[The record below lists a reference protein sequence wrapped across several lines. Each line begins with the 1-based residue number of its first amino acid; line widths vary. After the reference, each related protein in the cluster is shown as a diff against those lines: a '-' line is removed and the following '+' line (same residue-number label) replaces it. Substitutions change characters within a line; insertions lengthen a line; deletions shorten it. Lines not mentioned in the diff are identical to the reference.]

1 MFGFPEAQHSV
12 YKTNFLR
19 NVIYKFRFQEIQNFS
34 NKESEFREILD
45 SHFPQ
50 FELKNADSVSFS
62 FNNKNI
68 GDIEAVK
75 GEQKQ
80 YIFKSK
86 NEKII
91 LDFQNTSISVNI
103 LGNEYI
109 SFENLQP
116 SIEILK
122 NLLSNNDIKILTNIS
137 VRKLNVIGIKNSNSP
152 DYNIGQISF
161 QAFNEFINDSNDI
174 PDKQSIL
181 NNFRVITMRN
191 ENDFLNLKF
200 GLNSPSNIPG
210 NLTDIFID
218 NEINSNN
225 IIVDSLLDKLLLINK
240 ELFNIFE
247 WVTTE
252 NFKNILK

>member
-1 MFGFPEAQHSV
+1 MFGFPEAQHRV

-122 NLLSNNDIKILTNIS
+122 NDTFSVLPLVPAGGTDGQVLTK
-137 VRKLNVIGIKNSNSP
+137 VGLD
-152 DYNIGQISF
+152 DYNFQWKTPSGLTKTGILQLHQYTPLSSLIG
-161 QAFNEFINDSNDI
+161 
-174 PDKQSIL
+174 
-181 NNFRVITMRN
+181 
-191 ENDFLNLKF
+191 FL
-200 GLNSPSNIPG
+200 
-210 NLTDIFID
+210 
-218 NEINSNN
+218 
-225 IIVDSLLDKLLLINK
+225 
-240 ELFNIFE
+240 
-247 WVTTE
+247 
-252 NFKNILK
+252 